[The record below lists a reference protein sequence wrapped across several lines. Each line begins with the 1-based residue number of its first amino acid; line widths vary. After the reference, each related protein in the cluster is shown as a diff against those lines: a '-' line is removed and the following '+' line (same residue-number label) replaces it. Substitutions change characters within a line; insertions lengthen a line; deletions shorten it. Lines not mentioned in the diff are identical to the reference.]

1 MSMFDNVMKFVETSV
16 APVAGKISAQKH
28 VNAIKDGFVSTMP
41 FLIVGSLLLVLAF
54 PPSEGNFFFDGW
66 HALIKA
72 IGQENILA
80 PFQLS
85 MGIFA
90 LYATFGIG
98 FSLAESYKL
107 RPMNTGMLC
116 MFAFMLAAAPMT
128 NTEIGGVIPGAYL
141 GGAGAFTA
149 IMCGLFVPEMQRF
162 LIKYNIRIKMPE
174 AVPPKI
180 SASFDLL
187 IPIVVIS
194 VIIMPINIMLSQY
207 DLQIPSAVMKL
218 FQPLVMASDT
228 YIACLIAVL
237 LVQLLWFSGIHG
249 GSVVGGII
257 APMLLINL
265 GLNQEALA
273 AGEPLPAIF
282 VNPVMDFFVFVGGA
296 GGTWGLVVLMMRSKA
311 TQLKAIGKMSIIPG
325 TFNINEPVIFG
336 TPIVMNPVY
345 FIPWLLAPAVN
356 TTIVWMAFKTGFV
369 AKIIAIPPWT
379 MPAPVGAIIATNSGT
394 AALVVLSSIIVSAT
408 IFYPFLKVHEK
419 QLIAEEKAALEATAA
434 ANKGK
439 IPAAAKDGEL
449 NECRN

>member
-1 MSMFDNVMKFVETSV
+1 MAFFDKILKFIEEVV
-16 APVAGKISAQKH
+16 APIAGKISAQRH

-66 HALIKA
+66 HGLIDV
-72 IGQENILA
+72 IGKDNIMA

-90 LYATFGIG
+90 LYATFGIA

-107 RPMNTGMLC
+107 RAMNTGMLAI
-116 MFAFMLAAAPMT
+116 FAFLFAVAPMV
-128 NTEIGGVIPGAYL
+128 NVEIGGVLPGAFL
-141 GGAGAFTA
+141 GGTGAFTA
-149 IMCGLFVPEMQRF
+149 ILCGLLVPEMQRL
-162 LIKYNIRIKMPE
+162 LIKYNIRIKMPD

-187 IPIVVIS
+187 IPIVFIS
-194 VIIMPINIMLSQY
+194 IIIMSINVFLAQY
-207 DLQIPSAVMKL
+207 NLKIPSAIMQL
-218 FQPLVMASDT
+218 FQPLVMASDS

-237 LVQLLWFSGIHG
+237 IVQILWFSGIHG

-257 APMLLINL
+257 GPMLLINL
-265 GLNQEALA
+265 GLNQSALA

-282 VNPVMDFFVFVGGA
+282 INPVMDFFIFVGGA

-311 TQLKAIGKMSIIPG
+311 TQLKTIGKMSIVPG

-336 TPIVMNPVY
+336 TPIVMNPIY
-345 FIPWLLAPAVN
+345 FIPWLLAPTIN
-356 TTIVWMAFKTGFV
+356 TTIVWLAFKTGFV

-379 MPAPVGAIIATNSGT
+379 MPAPIGAIIATNSGT
-394 AALVVLSSIIVSAT
+394 AALVVLSSVIVSALV
-408 IFYPFLKVHEK
+408 FYPFLKIHER
-419 QLIAEEKAALEATAA
+419 QLLKEENALSEAAA
-434 ANKGK
+434 ANSDKAKGK
-439 IPAAAKDGEL
+439 LD
-449 NECRN
+449 ECRN